1 MRPRPLHLVLAATAG
16 FFAAL
21 IPVLP
26 HRTFDPDEFE
36 HAHAAWLMWKGMV
49 PYKDF
54 FEHHTPWYYYALRPL
69 FNWFD
74 VDASF
79 DGARHFLVAGRG
91 LSLLVT
97 AVSLWLVYQIG
108 RRWAARGIGLVAAL
122 LLLTQPVFFQKAV
135 ELRGDVLALPFFLAG
150 LLALV
155 RGLEPRVE
163 ARGPA
168 GALGWFVGAGL
179 AVGGA
184 VMCTQKMLFVLP
196 GALAGLGLWALTAAP
211 RTSARVRSRILAIVA
226 FGLALGVPLLLTW
239 AAFARQDAGHE
250 FIRNNFLLNAGWKHF
265 ATKQLRK
272 VLLTSAPVLALAVF
286 GMKTSLSELLR
297 SPSAERRYGDLL
309 LACMAVAPFAELPLV
324 PAAHRQYY
332 MMPLPILC
340 LFAARALFTL
350 AERARA
356 RGRSQQFARALPLL
370 AVLPLISLI
379 GELNDSN
386 SRQLAKLRTVFERT
400 APADL
405 VMDGWQGMGVFRPH
419 AFYYYFLHEETRAM
433 LPPARLD
440 AFLDDLESGRVR
452 PKLIVLDTNL
462 RELGPRFVSFVQSH
476 YASNDDFFYFA
487 NGATN

>member
-1 MRPRPLHLVLAATAG
+1 MRPRPFHVVLAATAG

-26 HRTFDPDEFE
+26 RRIFDHDEFE

-69 FNWFD
+69 FNWFE

-79 DGARHFLVAGRG
+79 DGARHFLVAGRA

-97 AVSLWLVYQIG
+97 AVSLVLVYRIG
-108 RRWAARGIGLVAAL
+108 RRWADRGVGLVAAL

-135 ELRGDVLALPFFLAG
+135 ELRPDVLALPFFLAG
-150 LLALV
+150 LLALL
-155 RGLEPRVE
+155 RALEPRAE
-163 ARGPA
+163 APGP
-168 GALGWFVGAGL
+168 ALGWFIGAGL
-179 AVGGA
+179 AVGA
-184 VMCTQKMLFVLP
+184 AAMCTQKMLFVLP
-196 GALAGLGLWALTAAP
+196 GTFAGLGLWALTAGP
-211 RTSARVRSRILAIVA
+211 RTSARLRARILAIVV

-239 AAFARQDAGHE
+239 AAFARHGAGHE

-265 ATKQLRK
+265 ATRQLRK
-272 VLLTSAPVLALAVF
+272 VLLTSAPVLALAAF
-286 GMKTSLSELLR
+286 EMKVSLTGFFR
-297 SPSAERRYGDLL
+297 STERRYADLL
-309 LACMAVAPFAELPLV
+309 LTCLPVALFAELPFV

-332 MMPLPILC
+332 MMPMPILC

-356 RGRSQQFARALPLL
+356 RGRSTQFTRALPLL

-379 GELNDSN
+379 GELADSN
-386 SRQLAKLRTVFERT
+386 RAQLAQLRTVFERT
-400 APADL
+400 APSDL

-433 LPPARLD
+433 LPPARFD

-452 PKLIVLDTNL
+452 PKLIALDSNL
-462 RELGPRFVSFVQSH
+462 RALGPRFVGFVQSR
-476 YASNDDFFYFA
+476 YVSDDDFLYFA
-487 NGATN
+487 RDATN